1 MIAINCGFVYGEE
14 NPLEVINEYL
24 EPTYITP
31 TDGIHFQGDDERWY
45 SKWFEAE
52 INNHLRWFSISNSFM
67 MINPKIQ
74 LRMYNEESAPVK
86 TPGYLPR
93 LTYFFWLGGGFESGK
108 QFRYNSIM
116 LSHHSNG
123 QAGSFYNSDGTVNKD
138 SGNFSTNFFEFAHY
152 EIMDRDYFP
161 RWSKISLEWHPGFNR
176 EKNLKDQYE
185 TVKLK
190 LNAQSG
196 DKNMPCSD
204 SWKYNIWWGVS
215 YILAGRDY
223 IIAPNKDYP
232 LVNPKKAE
240 WIDNINLTAGLN
252 IKLPFFDQ
260 LNIFMIKYDY
270 GYDYYN
276 IRFQDKINRIQ
287 IGFAGKI

>member
-1 MIAINCGFVYGEE
+1 
-14 NPLEVINEYL
+14 
-24 EPTYITP
+24 
-31 TDGIHFQGDDERWY
+31 
-45 SKWFEAE
+45 
-52 INNHLRWFSISNSFM
+52 M

-74 LRMYNEESAPVK
+74 LRMYSGKSAPVK
-86 TPGYLPR
+86 TPGFLPR
-93 LTYFFWLGGGFESGK
+93 LTHFFWCERSFKSEK

-123 QAGSFYNSDGTVNKD
+123 QADSFYNSDGMVNKD

-152 EIMDRDYFP
+152 EITDLDYFP
-161 RWSKISLEWHPGFNR
+161 EWSKISLEWHPDLNR
-176 EKNLKDQYE
+176 EENLKDQYE

-232 LVNPKKAE
+232 LINPKKAE
-240 WIDNINLTAGLN
+240 GLDNVNLTAGLN

-260 LNIFMIKYDY
+260 MNILMIKYDY

-276 IRFQDKINRIQ
+276 IRFQDRINRIQ